1 MPTIESIAII
11 RHKNTKVSSVY
22 TCRPYRVFTALT
34 WLKKN
39 NHLYESIELDWP
51 NNVLDWQNQDSV
63 VEPPYIEL
71 TDEEEREINEQN
83 NEDPDLDERPSTN
96 PGNLYANIFILLC
109 NTNIILKASVGN
121 DKDVLL
127 QQPATLVSQLQ
138 SLRD

>member
-11 RHKNTKVSSVY
+11 RHKNTKVSSDY
-22 TCRPYRVFTALT
+22 TCRPYGVFTALT

-39 NHLYESIELDWP
+39 DHLYESIELDWP

-71 TDEEEREINEQN
+71 TDEEGREINEQN
-83 NEDPDLDERPSTN
+83 NDDPDLDERPSTN

-109 NTNIILKASVGN
+109 NTNVISK
-121 DKDVLL
+121 
-127 QQPATLVSQLQ
+127 
-138 SLRD
+138 

>member
-11 RHKNTKVSSVY
+11 RHKNTKISSDY
-22 TCRPYRVFTALT
+22 TYRPYRVFTALT

-83 NEDPDLDERPSTN
+83 NDDPDLDERPPMAPSDKYENRTIEVIQDAIMDDTITAWEHRILQVTN
-96 PGNLYANIFILLC
+96 TI
-109 NTNIILKASVGN
+109 T
-121 DKDVLL
+121 
-127 QQPATLVSQLQ
+127 T
-138 SLRD
+138 